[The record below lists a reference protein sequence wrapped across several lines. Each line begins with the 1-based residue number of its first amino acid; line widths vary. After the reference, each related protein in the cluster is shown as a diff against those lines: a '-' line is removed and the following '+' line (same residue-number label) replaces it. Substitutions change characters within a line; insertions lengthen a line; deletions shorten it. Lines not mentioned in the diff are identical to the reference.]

1 MKKYREDILIFLA
14 FLVTTCAIILVRE
27 LNNLDEIWVF
37 NTARNIAN
45 GLLPYK
51 DFNLITTPG
60 LPIIC
65 GIILKIFGTEMFIM
79 RIIAS
84 IVNAIII
91 FMIYKIL
98 RILNIKK
105 EVSLLIAVAIMEL
118 FIKSMCIDYNFLILL
133 IALITL
139 YIELKTYNNT
149 KDIFNYKAKTE
160 ILLGIF
166 VGISI
171 LMKQTTGL
179 CFVIAFIGY
188 KLLAVRSKEDFK
200 KFLKIGVTRFLS
212 SIIPVII
219 LIIYLLCNN
228 IMKDFIDY
236 ALLGIKE
243 FSNSIPYTNLLKG
256 DLSSL
261 ALFVPI
267 IIIISLYISLRKNKH
282 IITILVAYSISTI
295 PVVYPISDD
304 VHFLIAGTIAI
315 ITGIYLVKEIYEERF
330 KKTLNETTIVWVE
343 SFIKAFASIVILV
356 IVGISSYK
364 LINYFTICRNYT
376 KLENFKYI
384 PLSKEFEEQITKVDE
399 YILNQENE
407 VYIVDARAGIY
418 MIPIN
423 RYNKNYDMFLK
434 GNIGGEGSQGII
446 EDLQSKSNITLL
458 LLKNKTNLNWQTPL
472 DVIEYIQSEY
482 EKIGE
487 IEIFEVYK

>member
-304 VHFLIAGTIAI
+304 VHF
-315 ITGIYLVKEIYEERF
+315 
-330 KKTLNETTIVWVE
+330 
-343 SFIKAFASIVILV
+343 
-356 IVGISSYK
+356 
-364 LINYFTICRNYT
+364 
-376 KLENFKYI
+376 
-384 PLSKEFEEQITKVDE
+384 
-399 YILNQENE
+399 
-407 VYIVDARAGIY
+407 
-418 MIPIN
+418 
-423 RYNKNYDMFLK
+423 
-434 GNIGGEGSQGII
+434 
-446 EDLQSKSNITLL
+446 
-458 LLKNKTNLNWQTPL
+458 
-472 DVIEYIQSEY
+472 
-482 EKIGE
+482 
-487 IEIFEVYK
+487 